1 MEKVSCPVYFKMSQ
15 TTDPFE
21 ENIPYISFFFF
32 FFSDINWVESQ
43 FIILKL
49 YNLVWDNKVMPIHV

>member
-1 MEKVSCPVYFKMSQ
+1 MEKVSFPVYFKMSQ
-15 TTDPFE
+15 ITDPFE
-21 ENIPYISFFFF
+21 ENIPYISFIFFF
-32 FFSDINWVESQ
+32 PDINWVESQ